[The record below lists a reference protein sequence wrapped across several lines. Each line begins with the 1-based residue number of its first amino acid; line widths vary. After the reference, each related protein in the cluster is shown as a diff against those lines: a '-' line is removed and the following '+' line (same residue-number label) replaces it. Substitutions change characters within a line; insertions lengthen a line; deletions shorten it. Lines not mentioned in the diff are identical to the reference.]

1 MQSVSNDRHSSGSG
15 RKNFVLVSNVSEI
28 IEIERVEQLEEGDHD
43 RFAHYVEK
51 DELMKALVE
60 GLPVVALCGK
70 IWVPSR
76 DPDKFPLCPACKE
89 IYEELLL

>member
-1 MQSVSNDRHSSGSG
+1 
-15 RKNFVLVSNVSEI
+15 VSNVSEI

-76 DPDKFPLCPACKE
+76 DPDRFPLCPACKE
-89 IYEELLL
+89 LYEKLLS